1 LRVRV
6 SGPAASD
13 VEAAFRFLNERNP
26 RAARAV
32 RSAIRNTIRSL
43 RRMPNRGR
51 VSVLPDLRE
60 IVVTGAPYVV
70 IYAVEARAVTVM
82 RVRHTSQDPQP

>member
-1 LRVRV
+1 
-6 SGPAASD
+6 
-13 VEAAFRFLNERNP
+13 
-26 RAARAV
+26 
-32 RSAIRNTIRSL
+32 
-43 RRMPNRGR
+43 MPNRGR
-51 VSVLPDLRE
+51 VSVLPGLRE

>member
-1 LRVRV
+1 
-6 SGPAASD
+6 
-13 VEAAFRFLNERNP
+13 
-26 RAARAV
+26 
-32 RSAIRNTIRSL
+32 
-43 RRMPNRGR
+43 MPNRGR